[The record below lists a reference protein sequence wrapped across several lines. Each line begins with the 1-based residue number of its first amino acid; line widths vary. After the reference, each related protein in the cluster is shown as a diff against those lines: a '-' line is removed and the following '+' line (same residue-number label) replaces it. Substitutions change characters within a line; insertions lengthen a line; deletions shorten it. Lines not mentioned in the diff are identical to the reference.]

1 MCHRTA
7 ADWRITMEFVKK
19 EFIPVLFGNDIN
31 VYSVARA
38 FYEEYGVQS
47 KVFGKAL
54 MGTCYKSKLVD
65 FTEIK
70 DLDNPE
76 VMLELLNDFAM
87 ENTSKKILAIGC
99 GDNYVKCLA
108 TNRDNFKSNIVVP
121 YADYAFLEELMD
133 KEKFYNLCEKH
144 GIDYPKTY
152 ICTVRDYEN
161 VRVLFDPPYIL
172 KPANQVE
179 YYKHKFDGQKKVFK
193 LNSRKELERT
203 IKQVYEAGYTD
214 NMIVQ
219 DFLPGDDTYMRV
231 LTSYSDKHGKVKM
244 MCLGH
249 VLLEEHTPYGIGNHA
264 VIITEY
270 EEELMKRFKDF
281 LEEIHFTGFSNF
293 DIKYDTRDNKYK
305 AFEINTRQGRS
316 NFYVT
321 GSGHNIARLLVED
334 LLYNNPLEEDIAKN
348 EYLWMVVPKKVAYDY
363 APEYKVRMKRLI
375 KAGKYVNPLWFK
387 PDNDIERIYRLI
399 RSQLGHFVKFRK
411 YLGKNK

>member
-1 MCHRTA
+1 MIDQEER
-7 ADWRITMEFVKK
+7 RFSVMEFITKD
-19 EFIPVLFGNDIN
+19 FLPVLFGNDIN

-38 FYEEYGVQS
+38 FYEAYQV
-47 KVFGKAL
+47 KARVFGKAL

-70 DLDNPE
+70 NLDTPE
-76 VMLELLNDFAM
+76 ILLEVLNKYAAEHAD
-87 ENTSKKILAIGC
+87 KKVLAIGC

-108 TNRDNFKSNIVVP
+108 VNKDKLAANVIAP
-121 YADYAFLEELMD
+121 YADYNFLSDLMD
-133 KEKFYNLCEKH
+133 KEKFYELCEAH

-152 ICTVRDYEN
+152 VCTAEN
-161 VRVLFDPPYIL
+161 YQTLTVPFDAPYIL

-193 LNSRKELERT
+193 LDSFEELAET
-203 IKQVYEAGYTD
+203 VKKVYQAGYAD
-214 NMIVQ
+214 HMIIQ

-231 LTSYSDKHGKVKM
+231 LTSYSDRNGKVKM

-270 EEELMKRFKDF
+270 EKELMEKFKNL
-281 LEEIHFTGFSNF
+281 LESIHFTGFSNF
-293 DIKYDTRDNKYK
+293 DIKFDKRDGKYK

-321 GSGHNIARLLVED
+321 GSGHNVAKLLVED
-334 LLYNNPLEEDIAKN
+334 AVYGHELPEDIAEN
-348 EYLWMVVPKKVAYDY
+348 EYLWMVVPKKVAYTY
-363 APEYKVRMKRLI
+363 APAYKERMKKLI
-375 KAGKYVNPLWFK
+375 REKKYVNPLWMK
-387 PDNDIERIYRLI
+387 GDNDPERIFRLI
-399 RSQLGHFVKFRK
+399 RSQLGHFVKFKK
-411 YLGKNK
+411 YLGK